1 MRGQIILVN
10 RIQSNWNDL
19 VSDFYCVKG
28 IITVL
33 YPTNYIP
40 GLART
45 EEYNP
50 EY

>member
-1 MRGQIILVN
+1 MVDHIET
-10 RIQSNWNDL
+10 NWNDL
-19 VSDFYCVKG
+19 VSDFYRVKG

-40 GLART
+40 GLTRT

-50 EY
+50 KH

>member
-1 MRGQIILVN
+1 MVN
-10 RIQSNWNDL
+10 RVQSNWNDL
-19 VSDFYCVKG
+19 VLDFYRVKG

-40 GLART
+40 GLTRT

-50 EY
+50 KH